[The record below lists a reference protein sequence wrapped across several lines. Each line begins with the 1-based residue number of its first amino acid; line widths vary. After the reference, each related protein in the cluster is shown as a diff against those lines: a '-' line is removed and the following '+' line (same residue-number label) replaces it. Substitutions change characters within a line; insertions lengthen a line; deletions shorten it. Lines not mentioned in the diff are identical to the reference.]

1 MNAIE
6 AKENKERHTQA
17 THIECTDLQLTIGG
31 RVLYNNINLSLKSGE
46 VWAVLG
52 LNGAGKTTLLHTLA
66 GIRLAGAGQIN
77 INAKRIEQWTRVEL
91 ARQIGLL
98 LQTQQD
104 PFPGKVIEHVLIGRH
119 PHLTAMQWESEQ
131 DYQLAQQALNRVGLD
146 GFENRSLETLSGG
159 EYQRMLIAMVLVQQ
173 PQCFLLDEPVNH
185 LDWQHQHQILN
196 TLANMAKEQSNSIL
210 MALHD
215 VNLAA
220 RYCSHCLMLF
230 DNGQFVA
237 GKTEELLDRER
248 LEQLYHTPI
257 SAIDGPEGL
266 IFIPK

>member
-1 MNAIE
+1 MMP
-6 AKENKERHTQA
+6 QA
-17 THIECTDLQLTIGG
+17 QNTITPHIECTDMQLTIAG
-31 RVLYNNINLSLKSGE
+31 RVLYNNLNLNLKPGE

-66 GIRLAGAGQIN
+66 GIRPAGAGQIK
-77 INAKRIEQWTRVEL
+77 INGKQIEQWTRIEL
-91 ARQIGLL
+91 ARQVGLL

-119 PHLTAMQWESEQ
+119 PHLNAMQWESEE
-131 DYQLAQQALNRVGLD
+131 DYKLAHQALNMVGLT
-146 GFENRSLETLSGG
+146 GFENRSLQTLSGG

-185 LDWQHQHQILN
+185 LDWQHQHQILK
-196 TLANMAKEQSNSIL
+196 TLVTMAKEQSNSIL

-230 DNGQFVA
+230 DDGQIA
-237 GKTEELLDRER
+237 MGKTTELLDSER

-257 SAIDGPEGL
+257 STIDSPQGS
-266 IFIPK
+266 IFIPG

>member
-1 MNAIE
+1 MTTIE
-6 AKENKERHTQA
+6 HNTQT
-17 THIECTDLQLTIGG
+17 THIECTHLQLTIGG
-31 RVLYNNINLSLKSGE
+31 RVLYNDINLSLKPGE

-66 GIRLAGAGQIN
+66 GIRPAGAGQIK
-77 INAKRIEQWTRVEL
+77 INAKLIEQWTRTEL
-91 ARQIGLL
+91 AQQIGLL

-119 PHLTAMQWESEQ
+119 PHLSAMQWESEQ
-131 DYQLAQQALNRVGLD
+131 DYHLAQQALGMVGLE
-146 GFENRSLETLSGG
+146 GFENRNLQTLSGG

-196 TLANMAKEQSNSIL
+196 TLVTMAKEKSNSIL

-230 DNGQFVA
+230 DNGQIA
-237 GKTEELLDRER
+237 MGKTAELLDHEK

-257 SAIDGPEGL
+257 SVIDGPQGQ
-266 IFIPK
+266 IFIPS

>member
-1 MNAIE
+1 MM
-6 AKENKERHTQA
+6 TQQSKTST
-17 THIECTDLQLTIGG
+17 THIECMNLQLVIGN
-31 RVLYNNINLSLKSGE
+31 RVLYNDINLSLSPGQ

-66 GIRLAGAGQIN
+66 GIHPAGAGQIR
-77 INAKRIEQWTRVEL
+77 INDKLIEDWTRIEL
-91 ARQIGLL
+91 AQQVGLL

-119 PHLTAMQWESEQ
+119 PHLSAMQWESEQ
-131 DYQLAQQALNRVGLD
+131 DIQLAQQALTQVGLN
-146 GFENRSLETLSGG
+146 GFENRSLQTLSGG

-196 TLANMAKEQSNSIL
+196 RLVSLAKAQSNSIL

-220 RYCSHCLMLF
+220 RYCSHCIMLF
-230 DNGQFVA
+230 DNGQIEM
-237 GKTEELLDRER
+237 GKTDELLDHDR

-257 SAIDGPEGL
+257 SAIDGPHGQ
-266 IFIPK
+266 IFIPQ

>member
-1 MNAIE
+1 MTAQQQKTISP
-6 AKENKERHTQA
+6 
-17 THIECTDLQLTIGG
+17 HIECTEMQLTIAG
-31 RVLYNNINLSLKSGE
+31 RVLYDNINLSLNPGE
-46 VWAVLG
+46 IWAVLG

-66 GIRLAGAGQIN
+66 GIRPVGAGQIM
-77 INAKRIEQWTRVEL
+77 INNKPIEQWTRIEL
-91 ARQIGLL
+91 AKQVGLL

-119 PHLTAMQWESEQ
+119 PHLRAMQWESQQ
-131 DYQLAQQALNRVGLD
+131 DYQLAQQALSMVGLTN
-146 GFENRSLETLSGG
+146 FENRSLQTLSGG
-159 EYQRMLIAMVLVQQ
+159 EYQRMVIAMVLVQQ
-173 PQCFLLDEPVNH
+173 PNCFLLDEPVNH

-196 TLANMAKEQSNSIL
+196 TLVTIANKQSSSIL

-230 DNGQFVA
+230 DDGEIA
-237 GKTEELLDRER
+237 MGKTTDLLDSER

-257 SAIDGPEGL
+257 TTIDSPHGQV
-266 IFIPK
+266 FIPN